1 MIFRSEHGVLNN
13 TDNHDHIFTPN
24 QVCVHPCNICPCDS
38 IYHTNGMA
46 CFRCIWQDYEEVCSS
61 WILGCVFLVQW
72 SQSGAD
78 NLDSLVEDLLPHP
91 TGRRWAGSQ
100 PSFAPSESGG
110 SSCRLERGEFGEV
123 VEQEVQEYLEQHYTS
138 AKEKA
143 EPGML
148 DVELPGRWPWLSL
161 PLNLEVDGDPQQPGN
176 QAEMAQ
182 RQMKLRE
189 MRGVKAWHRPARP
202 QA

>member
-24 QVCVHPCNICPCDS
+24 QIRVRCPRGS
-38 IYHTNGMA
+38 IYHTNDMA
-46 CFRCIWQDYEEVCSS
+46 CCWCKWQGCEEVHSF
-61 WILGCVFLVQW
+61 WILGCVSLVQW

-78 NLDSLVEDLLPHP
+78 ILDSLVEDLLPHP

-100 PSFAPSESGG
+100 PFFAPSESGG

-123 VEQEVQEYLEQHYTS
+123 AEEGVQEYLEQHCTS

-143 EPGML
+143 KPRML

-161 PLNLEVDGDPQQPGN
+161 PLSLGVDGDPQLPGN

-182 RQMKLRE
+182 MQMKLKE
-189 MRGVKAWHRPARP
+189 VRGVKAWHHRARP